1 MGERT
6 RAGLLVAVL
15 ATAWWLA
22 DIGGAA
28 ASHGWTTLAVR
39 EVHAYRHVLEP
50 DDRLILARYA
60 LVERPGE
67 SETAYGPTGAML
79 RVQDGD
85 AVLRQA
91 HPPFTGYGLAA
102 FYWAAADADL
112 QAPWAGASIQVCFH
126 GSPTLLDPPQSHCDS
141 STNRPDWND
150 QDDLE
155 ATAAELGDD
164 VKELLAAM
172 EADDPDVASGQY
184 VGPSGITPAGRDR
197 IDASFP
203 HAAFVAPEV
212 FAISQETATGSFTN
226 TSSSIPDPTALAIP
240 GPDSAFSV
248 DLANLGAVFG
258 IPFLVMGLGMV
269 VVLAMGMYQAIAYS
283 RGDRRALLLYP
294 IHILLAGGMIGV
306 PPFMAVI
313 GILVLAAI
321 ASFAVLVNRFVPG

>member
-22 DIGGAA
+22 DIGGAE

-39 EVHAYRHVLEP
+39 EVHAYRHVLEQ

-67 SETAYGPTGAML
+67 SEAYGPTGAML

-112 QAPWAGASIQVCFH
+112 QLPWADVDIQLCFL
-126 GSPTLLDPPQSHCDS
+126 GSPTLLDSPQGHCDT
-141 STNRPDWND
+141 STNRPDWNEL
-150 QDDLE
+150 DDLE

-164 VKELLAAM
+164 VKAVLAAL

-184 VGPSGITPAGRDR
+184 VGPGGITPAGRDR

-226 TSSSIPDPTALAIP
+226 TSSSIPDPAALAIP
-240 GPDSAFSV
+240 GPDSPFSV

-269 VVLAMGMYQAIAYS
+269 VILAMGMYQAIAYS

-321 ASFAVLVNRFVPG
+321 ASFAVLVNRFIPG